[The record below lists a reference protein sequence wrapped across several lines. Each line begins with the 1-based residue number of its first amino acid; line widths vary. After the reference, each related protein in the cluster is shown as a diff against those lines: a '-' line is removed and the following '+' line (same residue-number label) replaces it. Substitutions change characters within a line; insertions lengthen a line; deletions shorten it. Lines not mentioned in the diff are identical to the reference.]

1 MTIDYH
7 AYPILFV
14 DDEQQN
20 LVAFEYAMEEQ
31 FSVLTASCGEDAI
44 RILREREIAV
54 IIADQRMPGM
64 SGSELCAK
72 ALEIQPQAVRIIV
85 TAYADLHAA
94 IEAINKGQVLRYI
107 AKPWKN
113 EELVQILR
121 TSIELVH
128 LQRTVQDMEI
138 RLLKAGQSAVAM
150 TVHQEFAHE
159 FNNPLASLNANADV
173 VADYLALALQSLYD
187 PEKLRRYLN
196 EAQEAHTDSITAIS
210 QLRALVSRLR
220 EGRTSS
226 IAPPTATCDA
236 ARVIDSTVRIIR
248 REIERVA
255 RLRTVVEA
263 SPNVTI
269 DASALGQI
277 VLNLLLNAA
286 QALKTSSQTEKTI
299 TIRVT
304 EEREEAKIVI
314 SDTGP
319 GIPPENI
326 GRIFDPYFTTKKKST
341 GIGLAVAQELAK
353 QAGGRVSVESPP
365 GQGATFVISLP
376 LAGT

>member
-7 AYPILFV
+7 AYPVLFV

-31 FSVLTASCGEDAI
+31 FTVLTASSGEDAL
-44 RILREREIAV
+44 RILREQEVAV

-64 SGSELCAK
+64 SGAELCAE
-72 ALEIQPQAVRIIV
+72 ALQVQPQAVRIIV

-113 EELVQILR
+113 DELTQVLR

-173 VADYLALALQSLYD
+173 VADYLTLALQSLYD
-187 PEKLRRYLN
+187 PKKLRRYLT

-220 EGRTSS
+220 EGRSPS
-226 IAPPTATCDA
+226 IAPPAATCDA

-255 RLRTVVEA
+255 LLRTVVEA
-263 SPNVTI
+263 SPTVTI

-277 VLNLLLNAA
+277 VLNLLLNSA
-286 QALKTSSQTEKTI
+286 QALKSDSEKEKSI
-299 TIRVT
+299 TIRVSQ
-304 EEREEAKIVI
+304 EREEAKIII

-319 GIPPENI
+319 GIAPENI
-326 GRIFDPYFTTKKKST
+326 GRIFDPYFTTKQKST
-341 GIGLAVAQELAK
+341 GIGLAVVQELAR